1 MKRLDRKGLARLNH
15 ILIPATKGERDRWRR
30 GRTGKVVSVA
40 LTGYLSLTEEGRFL
54 SVAWLLVAS
63 LGVEVRA
70 NQVHLIWC
78 LLTGV
83 FVASVLLRRF
93 YKLDARLDLEVPER
107 VTVDEPLEIGVV
119 IENRSAR
126 DALAIRVQRPLL
138 PFDGRWTGAPSVVR
152 KIEPGETRR
161 AATSAAF
168 ATRGVH
174 HLDPFYA
181 GCIVPLGVTVGPSL
195 ESPAARFV
203 VVPRIAPVA
212 RLRVEMATRYQPGG
226 VALASQIGESR
237 ELMGLRPYRP
247 GDRVRDLSAR
257 GWGRVGYP
265 VVREYQE
272 EYFTRV
278 GVVLDTD
285 GLDGDER
292 GLEAAISLAAGVVAH
307 FTRGEALIDL
317 LVVGDKL
324 HRLTLGRS
332 LGFLEQALDLLAAVE
347 PSAGFDQERVSSIL
361 TPHLSRL
368 SCVVFVARVED
379 EGRRAL
385 VRRVRSTGTGCR
397 ALVVGESLGGFAA
410 VPLERIERR
419 EELHL

>member
-1 MKRLDRKGLARLNH
+1 
-15 ILIPATKGERDRWRR
+15 
-30 GRTGKVVSVA
+30 
-40 LTGYLSLTEEGRFL
+40 
-54 SVAWLLVAS
+54 
-63 LGVEVRA
+63 
-70 NQVHLIWC
+70 
-78 LLTGV
+78 
-83 FVASVLLRRF
+83 
-93 YKLDARLDLEVPER
+93 
-107 VTVDEPLEIGVV
+107 
-119 IENRSAR
+119 
-126 DALAIRVQRPLL
+126 
-138 PFDGRWTGAPSVVR
+138 
-152 KIEPGETRR
+152 
-161 AATSAAF
+161 
-168 ATRGVH
+168 
-174 HLDPFYA
+174 
-181 GCIVPLGVTVGPSL
+181 
-195 ESPAARFV
+195 
-203 VVPRIAPVA
+203 
-212 RLRVEMATRYQPGG
+212 MATRYQPGG

-317 LVVGDKL
+317 LVVGDRL

-347 PSAGFDQERVSSIL
+347 PSDGFDQERVSSIL